1 MLENKVQ
8 VSLLGNRK
16 YPNYEE
22 KYCHDVFLGFIAKQ
36 AGQAVRI
43 LYY

>member
-8 VSLLGNRK
+8 VFLLGNRK

-22 KYCHDVFLGFIAKQ
+22 LIIA
-36 AGQAVRI
+36 V
-43 LYY
+43 